1 MNTDSECQQN
11 HWLMVHIEREAKFG
25 CELVFLT
32 KYLDSMVIKGALDSR
47 VSECCELWH
56 LLKVRDALE
65 AGNEKEMREWQ
76 GFPL

>member
-1 MNTDSECQQN
+1 MPTEPLADGT
-11 HWLMVHIEREAKFG
+11 HRKRGKFG
-25 CELVFLT
+25 CELVSLT

-65 AGNEKEMREWQ
+65 AGNETETREWHCL
-76 GFPL
+76 PL

>member
-1 MNTDSECQQN
+1 MPTEPLADCT
-11 HWLMVHIEREAKFG
+11 HRKRGKFG
-25 CELVFLT
+25 CELVSLT

-65 AGNEKEMREWQ
+65 AGNEKETREWR
-76 GFPL
+76 GLPL